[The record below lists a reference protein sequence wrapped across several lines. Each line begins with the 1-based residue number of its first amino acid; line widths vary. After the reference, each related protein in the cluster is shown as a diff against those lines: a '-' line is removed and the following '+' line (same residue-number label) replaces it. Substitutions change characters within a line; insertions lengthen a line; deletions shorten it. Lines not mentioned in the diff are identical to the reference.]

1 MNVDILEERIINLE
15 IAVTN
20 QERVIEDFN
29 QVIIE
34 QGKIIDKLLKQSRY
48 LLDSLND
55 NNIKPISEE
64 TPPPHY

>member
-1 MNVDILEERIINLE
+1 MNVDVLEERIINLE

-20 QERVIEDFN
+20 QERIIEDFN
-29 QVIIE
+29 LVIIE
-34 QGKIIDKLLKQSRY
+34 QGKLIDKLVKQNRY